1 VDVTTQVEE
10 LGAWCVVHVAGDLDM
25 ATAPGLR
32 TRLVQLVTNGQANLI
47 LDLDGVDFIDSVG
60 LGVLVGAL
68 KRARTHGGD
77 LRVACTRSHLR
88 RTFELTGL
96 DQALVVRDSPILAA
110 GVEAAS
116 D

>member
-1 VDVTTQVEE
+1 MDVTTQVEE
-10 LGAWCVVHVAGDLDM
+10 LGSWCVVHVSGDVDM

-32 TRLVQLVTNGQANLI
+32 TQLVDLVTNGQSSLI

-68 KRARTHGGD
+68 KRTRTHGGD
-77 LRVACTRSHLR
+77 LRVACTRPHLR

-96 DQALVVRDSPILAA
+96 DQALVVRDSAALAA
-110 GVEAAS
+110 DGDAVGA
-116 D
+116 